1 MEAKTNGRFYASKY
15 EAERLENGLKEKGWY
30 VTDGSHEHF
39 NLTTKEGGLIKFS
52 KLARDA
58 YKGFNV
64 EIVNADNREDLCKY
78 MNRIGNITIDD
89 LVALSKLKNRV
100 QFANY
105 FMMSKRSVENWAY
118 GTSKTPI
125 HMMHLLE
132 AMIRQEI
139 TDGIIQ

>member
-1 MEAKTNGRFYASKY
+1 MEATAKGRFYASKY

-30 VTDGSHEHF
+30 VADGSHEHF
-39 NLTTKEGGLIKFS
+39 NLVTKDGGLIKFS

-58 YKGFNV
+58 YKGYNV
-64 EIVNADNREDLCKY
+64 EIVKAKNPEELRKY

-125 HMMHLLE
+125 HMLHLLE
-132 AMIRQEI
+132 SIIRQEI
-139 TDGIIQ
+139 TDGII